1 MPGLEF
7 LPAPLPFF
15 DHLNQS
21 FLLIKFRPDG
31 LAAFQGHFAEFDDLA
46 TDDDVNYLE
55 AQLRLAGHDIDFH
68 RYPGTGHW
76 FAEADRPAAYHAA
89 AADLAWERTL
99 AFLHARLDPPG

>member
-1 MPGLEF
+1 MIDIIIPTYG
-7 LPAPLPFF
+7 
-15 DHLNQS
+15 
-21 FLLIKFRPDG
+21 RPHRVAEV
-31 LAAFQGHFAEFDDLA
+31 AADIAAATTVEHRVLFVIEADDLA